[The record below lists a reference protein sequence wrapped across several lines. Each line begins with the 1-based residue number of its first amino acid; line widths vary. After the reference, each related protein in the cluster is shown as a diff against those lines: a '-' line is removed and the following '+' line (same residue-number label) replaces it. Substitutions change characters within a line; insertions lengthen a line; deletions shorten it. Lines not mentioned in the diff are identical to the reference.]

1 MRRIYIESFVGLLL
15 FFLATLITIE
25 LVVYQ
30 LGTDYDYVLEDYQAE
45 AFHDLVTHIYQ
56 REGEVSTL
64 NVLKE
69 YADKTRQIMGAH
81 TEKTL
86 PSDIRSFFFTT
97 APNAHTYYDND
108 RFLWLL
114 LTPTSPIYSFKP
126 DEESSLRQAIF
137 FADNLSLFLLVVGFA
152 LYCVLLI
159 WFISRR
165 LRELEKVTLAFAAGD
180 LTVRASIK
188 SSNSVGS
195 LNKSFNYMASK
206 ISALV
211 LSNKALSN
219 AVAHELRTPIFRIQW
234 QAEMLAD
241 ESLTPKQAA
250 KVASIIEDTEEM
262 ETMVDELLY
271 YAKVERPENEL
282 NMQTIQLN
290 YWLESVLD
298 KWRSNSVID
307 IKLLPLAKE
316 ASLQADPYLLK
327 RVLDNLLGNA
337 QKYAKGKIIV
347 EASVNNAGQAV
358 QIDIH
363 DDGEG
368 IDSEHWPFIFDA
380 FYSADFSRGERQSG
394 FGLGLG
400 LAIVKQ
406 IVLRHNGEVSVAKS
420 VLGGACFTLVLPV
433 AGV

>member
-1 MRRIYIESFVGLLL
+1 MRRIYVESFVGLLL

-45 AFHDLVTHIYQ
+45 AFHDLVTRIYQ
-56 REGEVSTL
+56 HEGEANTL

-69 YADKTRQIMGAH
+69 YADKTRQLIETH

-86 PSDIRSFFFTT
+86 PSDVRAFFFTT
-97 APNAHTYYDND
+97 APNAYTYYDDD
-108 RFLWLL
+108 RFLWLR
-114 LTPTSPIYSFKP
+114 LTSTLPIYSFKP
-126 DEESSLRQAIF
+126 DEESPLRQAIF
-137 FADNLSLFLLVVGFA
+137 FADNLSLLLLVVGFA

-165 LRELEKVTLAFAAGD
+165 VCELEKVTLAFAAGD
-180 LTVRASIK
+180 LTARASIK
-188 SSNSVGS
+188 SGDKVGS

-290 YWLESVLD
+290 YWLEPILD
-298 KWRSNSVID
+298 KWRSNSIVEIQ
-307 IKLLPLAKE
+307 LLPLAQV
-316 ASLQADPYLLK
+316 ATLQVDPYLLK
-327 RVLDNLLGNA
+327 RALDNLLGNA
-337 QKYAKGKIIV
+337 QKYAKSKIAV
-347 EASVNNAGQAV
+347 ETSVINAGQAV

-368 IDSEHWPFIFDA
+368 IDPQHWPFIFDA
-380 FYSADFSRGERQSG
+380 FYSADLSRGERQSG
-394 FGLGLG
+394 FGLG

-406 IVLRHNGEVSVAKS
+406 IVLRHNGQVSVAKS
-420 VLGGACFTLVLPV
+420 VFGGACFTLVLPV
-433 AGV
+433 VGV